1 MRKVPKIKTMC
12 SRQDFLFTG
21 CRTFQSVYFTPNFHT
36 TFELQGLKEPF
47 NPVPDFST
55 RFPNCSNKNLSL
67 KSSQNKKD
75 LNDVTA
81 VLFSVF
87 SCCWQLKKRHWKR
100 GNCDVIKVL
109 LILWRLYLVNILM
122 ALISQW
128 TFQPWTFQPWT
139 FQPRSLQVWAFHPW
153 NLQP

>member
-81 VLFSVF
+81 AQFLVSFSQLPAANKTIQNGAAGTSLRSFLFREDF
-87 SCCWQLKKRHWKR
+87 S
-100 GNCDVIKVL
+100 
-109 LILWRLYLVNILM
+109 
-122 ALISQW
+122 
-128 TFQPWTFQPWT
+128 
-139 FQPRSLQVWAFHPW
+139 FHKE
-153 NLQP
+153 NSEI